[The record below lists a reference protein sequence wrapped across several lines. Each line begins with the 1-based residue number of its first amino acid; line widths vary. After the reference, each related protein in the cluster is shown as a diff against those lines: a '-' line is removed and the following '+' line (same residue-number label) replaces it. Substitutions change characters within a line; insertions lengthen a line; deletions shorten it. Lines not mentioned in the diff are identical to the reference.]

1 MRRGRQLPKEKEDGG
16 NPETL
21 GKVKG
26 HRGHHSGAE
35 VCRLARVTQGQV
47 RRKWGLGLG

>member
-21 GKVKG
+21 SKVKG
-26 HRGHHSGAE
+26 HIEG
-35 VCRLARVTQGQV
+35 TIQV
-47 RRKWGLGLG
+47 QRCAGWLG